1 VPQGCLVLSDTL
13 IIPKDINKL
22 GLNFRIQSCTPQQ
35 NLNRNRGTSLS
46 QLRERRY
53 ETILQQKGITNI
65 LQIGLAF
72 CGKEVELISNRL
84 N

>member
-1 VPQGCLVLSDTL
+1 MLHHFLV
-13 IIPKDINKL
+13 
-22 GLNFRIQSCTPQQ
+22 
-35 NLNRNRGTSLS
+35 SL
-46 QLRERRY
+46 RTRRY